1 MDFQEVPQQ
10 DGSIDVI
17 AGGKQL
23 VCVVCGGTHFHE
35 RNSLLNTR
43 AATFFRFDW
52 ANKDQFHLRELRLYL
67 LVHDVTWGDAMQCA
81 HHFITVDITIQMMA
95 SFWRAY
101 HSSCRR

>member
-23 VCVVCGGTHFHE
+23 ACVVCGGTHFHE

-43 AATFFRFDW
+43 AAAFFRFDW
-52 ANKDQFHLRELRLYL
+52 ANKEATNFI
-67 LVHDVTWGDAMQCA
+67 CA
-81 HHFITVDITIQMMA
+81 RCGYI
-95 SFWRAY
+95 FWFMT
-101 HSSCRR
+101 

>member
-1 MDFQEVPQQ
+1 VGFQEVQQQ
-10 DGSIDVI
+10 DGSIEVI

-52 ANKDQFHLRELRLYL
+52 ANKEATNFIC
-67 LVHDVTWGDAMQCA
+67 TQCGY
-81 HHFITVDITIQMMA
+81 I
-95 SFWRAY
+95 FWFMT
-101 HSSCRR
+101 